1 MANRIPL
8 IVNPSANQI
17 QELPAV
23 DNLDL
28 ANSSIVGVNSL
39 SATTATISGNLVVSG
54 TIIGNVAGVVSG
66 GGGGGG
72 GGTVSSNSRLMAII
86 FGR

>member
-8 IVNPSANQI
+8 IVNPSSNQI

-23 DNLDL
+23 DDLDL

-39 SATTATISGNLVVSG
+39 SANTATISGNLVVSG

-66 GGGGGG
+66 GGGGSSGA
-72 GGTVSSNSRLMAII
+72 SSNSRLMAII

>member
-8 IVNPSANQI
+8 IVNPSSNQI

-39 SATTATISGNLVVSG
+39 SANTATISGNLVVSG

-66 GGGGGG
+66 GGGGSGA
-72 GGTVSSNSRLMAII
+72 SSNSRLMAII

>member
-8 IVNPSANQI
+8 IVNPSSNQI

-23 DNLDL
+23 DDLDL

-39 SATTATISGNLVVSG
+39 SANTATISGNLVVSG

-66 GGGGGG
+66 GGGGSSG
-72 GGTVSSNSRLMAII
+72 VSSNSRLMAII

>member
-8 IVNPSANQI
+8 IVNPSSNQI

-23 DNLDL
+23 DDLDL

-39 SATTATISGNLVVSG
+39 SANTATISGNLVVSG

-66 GGGGGG
+66 GGGGSGA
-72 GGTVSSNSRLMAII
+72 SSNSRLMAII

>member
-8 IVNPSANQI
+8 IVNPSSNQI

-23 DNLDL
+23 DDLDL

-39 SATTATISGNLVVSG
+39 SANTATISGNLVVSG

-66 GGGGGG
+66 GGGSSSG
-72 GGTVSSNSRLMAII
+72 VSSNSRLMAII

>member
-8 IVNPSANQI
+8 IVNPSSNQI
-17 QELPAV
+17 QELPAI

-28 ANSSIVGVNSL
+28 ANSSIVGIDNL
-39 SATTATISGNLVVSG
+39 SATTATISGNLVVTG
-54 TIIGNVAGVVSG
+54 TIVGNVAGIVSG
-66 GGGGGG
+66 GGGSGSSG
-72 GGTVSSNSRLMAII
+72 VSSNARIMAII

>member
-8 IVNPSANQI
+8 IVNPSSNQI
-17 QELPAV
+17 QELPAI

-28 ANSSIVGVNSL
+28 ANSSIVGVNNL
-39 SATTATISGNLVVSG
+39 SATTATISGNLVVTG
-54 TIIGNVAGVVSG
+54 TIVGNVAGIVSG
-66 GGGGGG
+66 GGGSSG
-72 GGTVSSNSRLMAII
+72 VSSNARIMAII

>member
-8 IVNPSANQI
+8 IVNPSSNQI

-23 DNLDL
+23 DDLDL

-39 SATTATISGNLVVSG
+39 SANTATISGNLVVSG

-66 GGGGGG
+66 GGGGGSG
-72 GGTVSSNSRLMAII
+72 ASSNSRLMAII

>member
-8 IVNPSANQI
+8 IVNPSSNQI
-17 QELPAV
+17 QELPAI

-28 ANSSIVGVNSL
+28 ANSSIVGIDNL
-39 SATTATISGNLVVSG
+39 SATTATISGNLVVTG
-54 TIIGNVAGVVSG
+54 TIVGNVAGIVSG
-66 GGGGGG
+66 GSGSGSSG
-72 GGTVSSNSRLMAII
+72 VSSNARIMAII

>member
-8 IVNPSANQI
+8 IVNPSSNQI

-39 SATTATISGNLVVSG
+39 SAGTATISGNLVVSG

-66 GGGGGG
+66 GGGGSSGA
-72 GGTVSSNSRLMAII
+72 SSNSRLMAII